1 MDNQLLRLSEARKYF
16 CVNAPPTRT
25 IRRWILVGINGVRL
39 HAVVVE
45 GKRPYYLISRRAVE
59 EFFDQIAGESEIVY
73 RKFDS
78 REPERKAAAAA
89 MERMRNRGWI

>member
-16 CVNAPPTRT
+16 FVNSPPTRT

-59 EFFDQIAGESEIVY
+59 EFFDQIAGESEVIY